1 MGLHFAFRWRAG
13 LAAWLFLTA
22 FGALAADDKACA
34 LLLLHDKWSS
44 PQAMEVLARK
54 LKSSCNAK
62 AIEMPWSQRRGYDSD
77 YKAALREIAAQVKEL
92 RRQGVAHVLIGGQGL
107 GANAAA
113 AYAAEIGDVDGVI
126 ALAPGHQ
133 PRQMYER
140 GPSKPALD
148 EARKLVA
155 AGNVKQMLAIEDA
168 EQGKQRTMQMP
179 AGVMLSYFDP
189 NGLGDLPL
197 TAPRIRQH
205 IPLLWV
211 VGTKDPLYE
220 AGEAYAF
227 AKAPP
232 HPLSRYVVV
241 QADHNGTPE
250 AAVKSIGEWI
260 KSIE

>member
-1 MGLHFAFRWRAG
+1 MGLHFALRWRAG
-13 LAAWLFLTA
+13 LAAMLVFTA
-22 FGALAADDKACA
+22 LGALAADEKGCA

-44 PQAMEVLARK
+44 PQAVEALARK
-54 LKSSCNAK
+54 LKPACHARTL
-62 AIEMPWSQRRGYDSD
+62 EMPWSQRRGYDSD

-92 RRQGVAHVLIGGQGL
+92 RRQGVARVLIGGHGL
-107 GANAAA
+107 GANAAI

-140 GPSKPALD
+140 GLNKPALD

-155 AGNVKQMLAIEDA
+155 AGNVKQMLAIEDSD
-168 EQGKQRTMQMP
+168 QGKQRTMQMP

-197 TAPRIRQH
+197 TVARVRQH

-227 AKAPP
+227 AKAAP

-241 QADHNGTPE
+241 QADHNGTPD
-250 AAVKSIGEWI
+250 AAVKLVGEWI
-260 KSIE
+260 KTIE